1 MLHLEL
7 RLHAELG
14 ALFDHKRL
22 VLERVDGTGRLEVDD
37 NVRAAFDLEA
47 EREDDAFAR
56 VTGVGEVF
64 AGAEA
69 E

>member
-7 RLHAELG
+7 SLHAELG
-14 ALFDHKRL
+14 ALLDCKGL
-22 VLERVDGTGRLEVDD
+22 VLEGLDGTGSLEIDD
-37 NVRAAFDLEA
+37 YVRAAFDLEA

-56 VTGVGEVF
+56 VVGVGDVF
-64 AGAEA
+64 AGAET